1 MEFTKELKK
10 DWITSLESGDYKKTE
25 SGAYYINGCFCALGV
40 LYYITGSR
48 DIDGRLITECGS
60 SSFYPE
66 FKLLT
71 SRHEWNEIS
80 RANDCN
86 KGDNFKA
93 AIESIKNLQTT
104 N

>member
-1 MEFTKELKK
+1 MKFTKELRN
-10 DWITSLESGDYKKTE
+10 DWITALESGDYKKTE

-40 LYYITGSR
+40 LYYITESK
-48 DIDGRLITECGS
+48 DIHGRLMTECGS
-60 SSFYPE
+60 SSFRPE

-71 SRHEWNEIS
+71 SKHEWNEIS
-80 RANDCN
+80 LANDCN

-93 AIESIKNLQTT
+93 AIEAIKYLQTI